1 MADFG
6 KLNFSV
12 SFNPTSAF
20 PLDARYYFESKTA
33 ADAAAAGAVSVGS
46 ADGTYHYGQTVVV
59 VENEVAT
66 LYVIEPDKTLKAVG
80 ATVLGDGKSIQVQ
93 DGTISIIGF
102 EAAEA
107 GAQPRK
113 KADGTIEWIKPDTT
127 TVEGLQTAV
136 EGLESDVGDLQ
147 GEIETLT
154 GTGEGSV
161 SKIAQDAADARVNQF
176 ATDISE
182 DGTINTFKELVDY
195 VAKHAPEAA
204 DMATSI
210 QGLEGEMDQVQTA
223 LEGIDEGA
231 QVNAIDTVSSE
242 FTISEEKELSV
253 SAIAMDKITGLPAAL
268 EGKVNAV
275 AGSRL
280 MTEAEGEKLAGIDEG
295 AEANVIEDVKLG
307 GVSLQVTGKAV
318 DIPAAT
324 ASSLGLVK
332 STDAENGVT
341 VASDGTMQINNVN
354 INKLVQTE
362 GDTLIL
368 DGGNAAKQ

>member
-20 PLDARYYFESKTA
+20 PLDARYYFESKTE

-93 DGTISIIGF
+93 DGVISIIGF

-113 KADGTIEWIKPDTT
+113 KTDGTIEWIKPDTT

-136 EGLESDVGDLQ
+136 AGLES
-147 GEIETLT
+147 EIETLT

-161 SKIAQDAADARVNQF
+161 SKIAEDAADARVNEF
-176 ATDISE
+176 ATAISE
-182 DGTINTFKELVDY
+182 DGTVNTFKELVDY
-195 VAKHAPEAA
+195 VAEHAPEAA
-204 DMATSI
+204 DMAASI

-223 LEGIDEGA
+223 LEGIEEGA

-253 SAIAMDKITGLPAAL
+253 SAIAMNKITGLPAAL
-268 EGKVNAV
+268 ESKVNAV

-280 MTEAEGEKLAGIDEG
+280 MTEAESEKLAGIDEG
-295 AEANVIEDVKLG
+295 AQANVIEDVKLG

-332 STDAENGVT
+332 GTDAENGVT